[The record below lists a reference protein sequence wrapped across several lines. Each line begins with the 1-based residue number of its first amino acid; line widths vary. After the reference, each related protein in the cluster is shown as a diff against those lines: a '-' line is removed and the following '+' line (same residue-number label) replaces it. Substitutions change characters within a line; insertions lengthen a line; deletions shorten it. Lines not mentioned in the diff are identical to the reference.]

1 MAVSNSSEMTII
13 TVYSGEKKSPAK
25 TNADAVPLETST
37 YGTILQVHLSVYVIS
52 EYKLRNYRQFV
63 YFYTQ
68 PEDFHSYDLIKSVV
82 TNQRIRA
89 EIVCVEMIELQ
100 NEKGFMKEV

>member
-13 TVYSGEKKSPAK
+13 AVYSEEKKSPAK
-25 TNADAVPLETST
+25 TNTIAVHLETST

-52 EYKLRNYRQFV
+52 ENKLRNYRQCV

-68 PEDFHSYDLIKSVV
+68 PEDFHSYDLIKSEVA
-82 TNQRIRA
+82 NQRIRA
-89 EIVCVEMIELQ
+89 EMVCEEMIELQ